1 MRLYRRSN
9 LTFSL
14 PFLIKFGVKS
24 FKFNTRL
31 KMQEKL
37 AHAKYEISRAVKADL
52 AAITRIYNASVLER
66 NATATL
72 CPVSIEER
80 EAWFDAH
87 EAANRPI
94 YVLREICD
102 ANLTSEDGETF
113 EADCERKFDQ
123 KGENLGAQKPGV
135 ANQKSEICA
144 WGSLGDYHPREGYRI
159 TAEIS
164 VYIAADA
171 RGKGLGRRLVKFILE
186 SAPKFGIKNVVALIF
201 SSNAASL
208 NLFAKFGFTRWGE
221 LPEVCDMGGKIESLT
236 ILGKKLG

>member
-1 MRLYRRSN
+1 
-9 LTFSL
+9 
-14 PFLIKFGVKS
+14 
-24 FKFNTRL
+24 
-31 KMQEKL
+31 MQENL
-37 AHAKYEISRAVKADL
+37 ADAKYEISRAVKADL

-72 CPVSIEER
+72 HPVSIEER

-94 YVLREICD
+94 YVLREVCD
-102 ANLTSEDGETF
+102 ANLTSREGETF
-113 EADCERKFDQ
+113 KANCERKFDPKGANLGITNL
-123 KGENLGAQKPGV
+123 KGEIL
-135 ANQKSEICA
+135 A
-144 WGSLGDYHPREGYRI
+144 WGSLSDYHPREGYRI

-164 VYIAADA
+164 VYVAPGA
-171 RGKGLGRRLVKFILE
+171 RGKGLGGRLVNFMLE
-186 SAPKFGIKNVVALIF
+186 RAPEFGVKNIVALIF

-221 LPEVCDMGGKIESLT
+221 LPEICDMCGKLESLA

>member
-37 AHAKYEISRAVKADL
+37 VAAKYEISRAVKADL

-94 YVLREICD
+94 YVLREICEG
-102 ANLTSEDGETF
+102 NLTSEEGETF
-113 EADCERKFDQ
+113 EPDCERKFDSKDVNLGITNL
-123 KGENLGAQKPGV
+123 KGEIL
-135 ANQKSEICA
+135 A
-144 WGSLGDYHPREGYRI
+144 WGSLSDYHPREGYHI

-164 VYIAADA
+164 VYVAPGACS
-171 RGKGLGRRLVKFILE
+171 KGLGGRLVNFILE
-186 SAPKFGIKNVVALIF
+186 NAPKFGAKNVVALIF

-221 LPEVCDMGGKIESLT
+221 LPEVSDMGGKIESLT

>member
-1 MRLYRRSN
+1 MRLYRCSN

-14 PFLIKFGVKS
+14 LFLIKFGVKS
-24 FKFNTRL
+24 VKMNKRL
-31 KMQEKL
+31 KMQENL
-37 AHAKYEISRAVKADL
+37 AAAKYEISRTVKAGL

-72 CPVSIEER
+72 HPVDIEER

-94 YVLREICD
+94 YVLREVCD
-102 ANLTSEDGETF
+102 VNLTSREGETF
-113 EADCERKFDQ
+113 EPDCERKFDSKDANLGITNL
-123 KGENLGAQKPGV
+123 KGEIL
-135 ANQKSEICA
+135 A
-144 WGSLGDYHPREGYRI
+144 WDSLSDYHPREGYRI

-164 VYIAADA
+164 VYAAPEA
-171 RGKGLGRRLVKFILE
+171 RGKGLGRRLVNFMLKR
-186 SAPKFGIKNVVALIF
+186 APEFGVKNVLALIF

-221 LPEVCDMGGKIESLT
+221 LPEVCDMAANSRA
-236 ILGKKLG
+236 

>member
-1 MRLYRRSN
+1 
-9 LTFSL
+9 
-14 PFLIKFGVKS
+14 
-24 FKFNTRL
+24 
-31 KMQEKL
+31 MQENL
-37 AHAKYEISRAVKADL
+37 AAAKYEISRAVKADL

-72 CPVSIEER
+72 HPVDIEER

-94 YVLREICD
+94 YVLREICKG
-102 ANLTSEDGETF
+102 NLTNKDGETL
-113 EADCERKFDQ
+113 EANCERKFDS
-123 KGENLGAQKPGV
+123 KGENLGAQKLGV
-135 ANQKSEICA
+135 VNQKGEILA
-144 WGSLGDYHPREGYRI
+144 WGSLSDYHPREGYRI

-164 VYIAADA
+164 VYVASGA
-171 RGKGLGRRLVKFILE
+171 RGKGLGRRLVNFMLE
-186 SAPKFGIKNVVALIF
+186 RAPELGVKNIVALIF

>member
-1 MRLYRRSN
+1 
-9 LTFSL
+9 
-14 PFLIKFGVKS
+14 
-24 FKFNTRL
+24 
-31 KMQEKL
+31 MQENL
-37 AHAKYEISRAVKADL
+37 ADAKYEISRAIKADL

-72 CPVSIEER
+72 HPVDIEER

-94 YVLREICD
+94 YVLREICNV
-102 ANLTSEDGETF
+102 NLTSEDGETF
-113 EADCERKFDQ
+113 EADCERKFDP
-123 KGENLGAQKPGV
+123 KGENLGAQNPSVTSPKG
-135 ANQKSEICA
+135 EILA
-144 WGSLGDYHPREGYRI
+144 WGSLSDYHPREGYHI

-164 VYIAADA
+164 VYITPGA
-171 RGKGLGRRLVKFILE
+171 RGKGLGGRLVNFMLKL
-186 SAPKFGIKNVVALIF
+186 APEFGIKNVVALIF

-208 NLFAKFGFTRWGE
+208 NLFAKFGFTRWGK

>member
-1 MRLYRRSN
+1 
-9 LTFSL
+9 
-14 PFLIKFGVKS
+14 
-24 FKFNTRL
+24 
-31 KMQEKL
+31 MQENL
-37 AHAKYEISRAVKADL
+37 ADAKYEISRAVKADL
-52 AAITRIYNASVLER
+52 AAITSIYNASILER

-87 EAANRPI
+87 KAANRPI
-94 YVLREICD
+94 YVLREVCD
-102 ANLTSEDGETF
+102 VNLTSEEGETF
-113 EADCERKFDQ
+113 EADCERKFDSKGANLGEQKLGIAKQ
-123 KGENLGAQKPGV
+123 KGKIL
-135 ANQKSEICA
+135 A
-144 WGSLGDYHPREGYRI
+144 WGSLSDYHPREGYRI

-164 VYIAADA
+164 VYVAPEA
-171 RGKGLGRRLVKFILE
+171 RGKGLGGRLVNFILE
-186 SAPKFGIKNVVALIF
+186 SAPKFGAKNVVALIF

>member
-1 MRLYRRSN
+1 
-9 LTFSL
+9 
-14 PFLIKFGVKS
+14 
-24 FKFNTRL
+24 
-31 KMQEKL
+31 MQENL
-37 AHAKYEISRAVKADL
+37 AAAKYKISRAVKADL

-72 CPVSIEER
+72 HSVDIEER

-102 ANLTSEDGETF
+102 VNLTSREGETF
-113 EADCERKFDQ
+113 KPDCERKFDS
-123 KGENLGAQKPGV
+123 KGENLGAQKPSV
-135 ANQKSEICA
+135 TNQKGEILA
-144 WGSLGDYHPREGYRI
+144 WGSLSDYHPREGYRI

-164 VYIAADA
+164 VYVAPEA
-171 RGKGLGRRLVKFILE
+171 RGKGLGGRLVNFILE
-186 SAPKFGIKNVVALIF
+186 SAPKFGVKNVVALIF
-201 SSNAASL
+201 SSNVASL
-208 NLFAKFGFTRWGE
+208 NLFAKFGFVRWGE